1 MRESLLSWQRYRY
14 LKASL
19 LLGAASIALY
29 LSQNPNGPQPRNG
42 GTWQG
47 YTLGT
52 LGALLIVWLTV
63 LGVRKRR
70 YSSTMGTVQG
80 WTSAH
85 VYLGTL
91 LLLVA
96 TLHCAAQ
103 FGWNVHTLAYV
114 LMCLVIVTGL
124 YGLYVYLHL
133 PGGLSRNNAGKD
145 REAWL
150 QELAEVDEGIRKVL
164 DRCDAHLQALVL
176 SALDLTRLGGGVVD
190 QLLARDR
197 CRVRPYGALVG
208 SRSVSNREQRVVIE
222 ELSTRIPDARKQA
235 EAEVLNELLALF
247 GRRRV
252 ILQLL
257 GRDIQYRALLKI
269 WLYFHIP
276 LTISLLAALSVH
288 ILSVFIYW

>member
-14 LKASL
+14 LHWSV
-19 LLGAASIALY
+19 LLGVASIL
-29 LSQNPNGPQPRNG
+29 LFVSQAADGPQPANG

-47 YTLGT
+47 YVLGT
-52 LGALLIVWLTV
+52 VGALLIVWLSV
-63 LGVRKRR
+63 LGLRKRR

-85 VYLGTL
+85 VYLGTV

-114 LMCLVIVTGL
+114 LMCLVIATGL
-124 YGLYVYLHL
+124 YGLYAYMHI
-133 PGGLSRNNAGKD
+133 PNGLSRNNAGKD
-145 REAWL
+145 RQAWL
-150 QELAEVDEGIRKVL
+150 EELAAVDDGIRKAME
-164 DRCDAHLQALVL
+164 RCDANLQTLVL
-176 SALDLTRLGGGVVD
+176 SALSLTRLGGGVVD

-197 CRVRPYGALVG
+197 CRVRPLGADTDGKTV
-208 SRSVSNREQRVVIE
+208 RNRDQGVVIDT
-222 ELSTRIPDARKQA
+222 LSRLIPDARKQS

-247 GRRRV
+247 GRRQV
-252 ILQLL
+252 ILQRLR
-257 GRDIQYRALLKI
+257 RDIRYRALLKI

-276 LTISLLAALSVH
+276 LTVSLWVALGIH